1 MNEQISKVMKSLEN
15 NNINAAYAE
24 TKEEVC
30 KIVKNMLFEGAVITA
45 AGSMSL
51 KESGVWDIISS
62 PEYDFRDRSRQGIS
76 EEERTEAYKAAI
88 GCDFFFCSSNAVTE
102 NGELINVDGNA
113 NRISS
118 IAFGP
123 KKVVMVVGVNKLV
136 KDIDEGLLRI
146 KKIAAP
152 KNAVRLNTG
161 TPCQKLG
168 HCIALEKSEC
178 PAMTDGCKSPR
189 RMCIE
194 YLISGFHKE
203 KGRLN
208 VILCG
213 ETLGY

>member
-30 KIVKNMLFEGAVITA
+30 KIVKNMLFKGAVITA
-45 AGSMSL
+45 GGSMSL
-51 KESGVWDIISS
+51 KESGVWDIINS
-62 PEYDFRDRSRQGIS
+62 PEYNFRDRSRQGIL
-76 EEERTEAYKAAI
+76 EEERSEAYKAAI

-136 KDIDEGLLRI
+136 KDIDEGLL
-146 KKIAAP
+146 
-152 KNAVRLNTG
+152 
-161 TPCQKLG
+161 
-168 HCIALEKSEC
+168 
-178 PAMTDGCKSPR
+178 
-189 RMCIE
+189 
-194 YLISGFHKE
+194 
-203 KGRLN
+203 
-208 VILCG
+208 
-213 ETLGY
+213 